1 LKIFSL
7 KRKSIPK
14 VAVLATALAVGFMAA
29 TVDMRPAQA
38 TPDQGLTC
46 IGCHDAAGSVTATPS
61 TATPVA
67 GAAYTVAI
75 VITNTATGNSG
86 YNISIG
92 GVSQTTGGPAGGKT
106 FTADMTAPAS
116 AGTYVYTVGADTGR
130 THGAASTTTYSI
142 TVAAAPP
149 TTVPPTTVPPTTAPP
164 TTIPPTTV
172 PPTVVP
178 TVVPTTIPPVVA
190 PVVVPVGAPATGAG
204 GAAQSNGSPLMGFG
218 GLALLL
224 SGAAMVT
231 AIRRRRQ
238 V

>member
-1 LKIFSL
+1 MKIFSL
-7 KRKSIPK
+7 KRSSIPK
-14 VAVLATALAVGFMAA
+14 VAVLATALAVGFMVA

-38 TPDQGLTC
+38 QPTYGVTC
-46 IGCHDAAGSVTATPS
+46 IGCHTAGGSVTATPS

-67 GAAYTVAI
+67 SAAYTVAI
-75 VITNTATGNSG
+75 VITNSVTGNSG
-86 YNISIG
+86 YNISLA
-92 GVSQTTGGPAGGKT
+92 GVSKTTGGPAAGKT
-106 FTADMTAPAS
+106 FTANMTAPAS
-116 AGTYVYTVGADTGR
+116 AGTYVYTVGADTNAPP
-130 THGAASTTTYSI
+130 GAASTITYTI

-149 TTVPPTTVPPTTAPP
+149 ATTTTTPPPATTTTTVA
-164 TTIPPTTV
+164 
-172 PPTVVP
+172 PTVA
-178 TVVPTTIPPVVA
+178 PTTIPPVVA
-190 PVVVPVGAPATGAG
+190 PAVVPVGAPATGAG

>member
-7 KRKSIPK
+7 KRSSIPK
-14 VAVLATALAVGFMAA
+14 VAVLATALAVGFMVA

-38 TPDQGLTC
+38 QPTYGVTC
-46 IGCHDAAGSVTATPS
+46 IGCHTAGGSVTATPS

-67 GAAYTVAI
+67 SAAYTVAI
-75 VITNTATGNSG
+75 VITNSVTGNSG
-86 YNISIG
+86 YNISLA
-92 GVSQTTGGPAGGKT
+92 GVSKTTGGPAAGKT
-106 FTADMTAPAS
+106 FTANMTAPAS
-116 AGTYVYTVGADTGR
+116 AGTYVYTVGADTNAPP
-130 THGAASTTTYSI
+130 GAASTITYTI

-149 TTVPPTTVPPTTAPP
+149 ATTTTTPPPATTTTTPPPATT
-164 TTIPPTTV
+164 TTTV
-172 PPTVVP
+172 PPTVA
-178 TVVPTTIPPVVA
+178 PTTIPPVVA
-190 PVVVPVGAPATGAG
+190 PAVVPVGAPATGAG

>member
-1 LKIFSL
+1 MKIFSL
-7 KRKSIPK
+7 KRSSIPK
-14 VAVLATALAVGFMAA
+14 VAVLATALAVGFMVA

-38 TPDQGLTC
+38 QPTYGVTC
-46 IGCHDAAGSVTATPS
+46 IGCHTAGGSVTATPS

-67 GAAYTVAI
+67 SAAYTVAI
-75 VITNTATGNSG
+75 VITNSVTGNSG
-86 YNISIG
+86 YNISLA
-92 GVSQTTGGPAGGKT
+92 GVSKTTGGPAAGKT
-106 FTADMTAPAS
+106 FTANMTAPAS
-116 AGTYVYTVGADTGR
+116 AGTYVYTVGADTNAPP
-130 THGAASTTTYSI
+130 GAASTITYTI

-149 TTVPPTTVPPTTAPP
+149 VTTTTTTTPPPATTTTTPPPATTTTTVA
-164 TTIPPTTV
+164 
-172 PPTVVP
+172 PTVA
-178 TVVPTTIPPVVA
+178 PTTIPPVVA
-190 PVVVPVGAPATGAG
+190 PAVVPVGAPATGAG

>member
-1 LKIFSL
+1 MKIFSL

-14 VAVLATALAVGFMAA
+14 VAVLATALAVGLMVA

-38 TPDQGLTC
+38 TPTQGVTC
-46 IGCHDAAGSVTATPS
+46 IGCHDAGGSVAATPS

-67 GAAYTVAI
+67 GATYTVL
-75 VITNTATGNSG
+75 ITLTNAATGNSG

-92 GVSQTTGGPAGGKT
+92 GVSKTTGGPAAGKT

-130 THGAASTTTYSI
+130 THGAASTITYSI

-178 TVVPTTIPPVVA
+178 TTIPPVVA
-190 PVVVPVGAPATGAG
+190 RGAG

>member
-1 LKIFSL
+1 MFWSIVARDIPAHIHEVGSSGGPLKIFSL

-14 VAVLATALAVGFMAA
+14 IAVLATALAVGLMAA

-38 TPDQGLTC
+38 TPDQGVTC

-75 VITNTATGNSG
+75 VITNTAAGNSG

-130 THGAASTTTYSI
+130 THGAASTTTYRI
-142 TVAAAPP
+142 TVGAAATTTAPATTAPP
-149 TTVPPTTVPPTTAPP
+149 TTTVPPATTVPPTTTAPP
-164 TTIPPTTV
+164 TT
-172 PPTVVP
+172 
-178 TVVPTTIPPVVA
+178 
-190 PVVVPVGAPATGAG
+190 
-204 GAAQSNGSPLMGFG
+204 
-218 GLALLL
+218 
-224 SGAAMVT
+224 
-231 AIRRRRQ
+231 
-238 V
+238 

>member
-1 LKIFSL
+1 MKIFSL
-7 KRKSIPK
+7 KRSSIPK
-14 VAVLATALAVGFMAA
+14 VAVLATALAVGFMVA

-38 TPDQGLTC
+38 QPTYGVTC
-46 IGCHDAAGSVTATPS
+46 IGCHTAGGSVTATPS

-67 GAAYTVAI
+67 SAAYTVAI
-75 VITNTATGNSG
+75 VITNSVTGNSG
-86 YNISIG
+86 YNISLA
-92 GVSQTTGGPAGGKT
+92 GVSKTTGGPAAGKT
-106 FTADMTAPAS
+106 FTANMTAPAS
-116 AGTYVYTVGADTGR
+116 AGTYVYTVGADTNAPP
-130 THGAASTTTYSI
+130 GAASTITYTI

-149 TTVPPTTVPPTTAPP
+149 ATTTTTPPPATTT
-164 TTIPPTTV
+164 TTV
-172 PPTVVP
+172 PPTVA
-178 TVVPTTIPPVVA
+178 PTTIPPVVA
-190 PVVVPVGAPATGAG
+190 PAVVPVGAPATGAG